1 MKKKMVYLKEF
12 VNLQAIRRRVANA
25 FSEKGQ
31 EAADAIRAL
40 IDELEGAEVEID
52 ETMLAEKINEV
63 LAGAEPNS
71 KTEEAIANAIAKR
84 MTAIQNGIKKELDV
98 KIKNQIC
105 AAVLRCSG
113 KEDVK
118 NAVNAVLV
126 KNDITGLTF
135 EDAVD
140 YTIVESWGDL
150 NPLFKQLHKT
160 FYSKFHYNED
170 ELKTAAILAKQ
181 WDKTKKTEKV
191 IQELAAEGKR
201 ISTKY
206 IYKRQRV
213 SQEDLDDIELAGETT
228 NFLRF
233 INEELDRQIVN
244 TIVMAI
250 LIGDTVNAAGNRVTT
265 FESIGTKTVSDVFTT
280 VVNPATAGSVTL
292 TDCRKAADAIKNP
305 ESKRVVA
312 VLRRSVLTEVSS
324 FIYGQGG
331 TTDYR
336 SRQEIADKMGV
347 DEIIESDLLDDANG
361 DVLGIFLIPDGYWY
375 KEKSALSVA
384 FPKYEE
390 NTMNYMKE
398 RNIGGAIH
406 DLYSTAVLRK
416 GNE

>member
-1 MKKKMVYLKEF
+1 MKKRMVYLKEF

-84 MTAIQNGIKKELDV
+84 MTAIQNGIKKEIDV

-113 KEDVK
+113 KEEVK

-160 FYSKFHYNED
+160 FYTKFHYNED
-170 ELKTAAILAKQ
+170 ELKTASILAKQ
-181 WDKTKKTEKV
+181 WDKTKKTEKD

-250 LIGDTVNAAGNRVTT
+250 LIGDTVNTASNRVTT
-265 FESIGTKTVSDVFTT
+265 FESIGTKTTSDVFTT

-292 TDCRKAADAIKNP
+292 TDCRNAADTINNP
-305 ESKRVVA
+305 DSKRVVA

-347 DEIIESDLLDDANG
+347 DEIIESDLLDDASG
-361 DVLGIFLIPDGYWY
+361 DILGIFLIPDGYWY
-375 KEKSALSVA
+375 KEKNALSVA

-398 RNIGGAIH
+398 RNVGGAIH
-406 DLYSTAVLRK
+406 DLYSTAVLR
-416 GNE
+416 NAN

>member
-1 MKKKMVYLKEF
+1 MVYLKEF
-12 VNLQAIRRRVANA
+12 VNLRDIRRKITNA

-98 KIKNQIC
+98 KVKNQIC

-113 KEDVK
+113 KEEVK

-160 FYSKFHYNED
+160 LYTKFHYNED
-170 ELKTAAILAKQ
+170 ELKTATILAKQ
-181 WDKTKKTEKV
+181 WDKTKNAEKV

-250 LIGDTVNAAGNRVTT
+250 LIGDTVNTAGKRITT
-265 FESIGTKTVSDVFTT
+265 FESIGTKTTSDVFTT

-292 TDCRKAADAIKNP
+292 TDCRNAADAIKNP
-305 ESKRVVA
+305 NSKRVVA

-324 FIYGQGG
+324 FTYGQGG

-347 DEIIESDLLDDANG
+347 DEIIESDLLDEASG
-361 DVLGIFLIPDGYWY
+361 DILGIFLIPDGYWY
-375 KEKSALSVA
+375 KEKNALSVA

-398 RNIGGAIH
+398 RNVGGAIH

-416 GNE
+416 ANA